1 MEQELTSIGHDHYV
15 YGSPEEIAAYQEI
28 RDRGVPLKTLS
39 IMGVNTDT
47 REEETST
54 ASGEVILDRP
64 IHDTGSAWYAILSF
78 FLPIIGLIAAYLF
91 LRHNHI
97 RNFKACRKGVL
108 AFLACLGALLGLL
121 GLLILVAVV

>member
-1 MEQELTSIGHDHYV
+1 
-15 YGSPEEIAAYQEI
+15 
-28 RDRGVPLKTLS
+28 
-39 IMGVNTDT
+39 MGVNTDT

-91 LRHNHI
+91 LKHNHI
-97 RNFKACRKGVL
+97 RNFKACRKGAL
-108 AFLACLGALLGLL
+108 AFFICLGVLILLL
-121 GLLILVAVV
+121 GLLILAAVM